1 MQTILEPHTLFQ
13 TLSIE
18 RFEQLRDLPFM
29 IGPSMVDALL
39 ERFDWQMQQLNI
51 ILRES
56 IDISGYSVGYDLN
69 NNLILQ
75 KNSVYEEESQ
85 QASLW

>member
-1 MQTILEPHTLFQ
+1 MQTILEPHTLFH

-75 KNSVYEEESQ
+75 KNSVYEEDNQ

>member
-1 MQTILEPHTLFQ
+1 MQTILEPHTLFH

-18 RFEQLRDLPFM
+18 RFEELRDLPFM

-39 ERFDWQMQQLNI
+39 ERFDWQMQQQNI

-56 IDISGYSVGYDLN
+56 IDISCYSVGYDLN

-75 KNSVYEEESQ
+75 KNISYDEDET
-85 QASLW
+85 QATLW

>member
-1 MQTILEPHTLFQ
+1 MQTILEQHTLFQ

-39 ERFDWQMQQLNI
+39 ERFDWQMEQLNI

-56 IDISGYSVGYDLN
+56 IDISKYSIGYDLN
-69 NNLILQ
+69 ENLVLQ
-75 KNSVYEEESQ
+75 KNISYDEDEA
-85 QASLW
+85 QATLW

>member
-1 MQTILEPHTLFQ
+1 MQTILEPHTLFH

-18 RFEQLRDLPFM
+18 SFEQLRDLPFI

-51 ILRES
+51 ILTES
-56 IDISGYSVGYDLN
+56 IDISCYSVGYDIN

-75 KNSVYEEESQ
+75 KNIFYEEDEM
-85 QASLW
+85 QATLW

>member
-56 IDISGYSVGYDLN
+56 VDISGYSVGYDLN

-75 KNSVYEEESQ
+75 KNSVYEEDNQ

>member
-1 MQTILEPHTLFQ
+1 MQTILEPYTLFH

-51 ILRES
+51 ILTES
-56 IDISGYSVGYDLN
+56 IDISCYSVGYDLN

-75 KNSVYEEESQ
+75 KNIFYDEDEM
-85 QASLW
+85 QATLW

>member
-1 MQTILEPHTLFQ
+1 MQTILEPHTLFH

-75 KNSVYEEESQ
+75 KNSVYEEDNQ
-85 QASLW
+85 QAGLW

>member
-1 MQTILEPHTLFQ
+1 MQTILEPHTLFH

-18 RFEQLRDLPFM
+18 RYEQLRDLPFM
-29 IGPSMVDALL
+29 IGPSMIDALL

-56 IDISGYSVGYDLN
+56 IDISKYSVGYDLN
-69 NNLILQ
+69 ENLVLQ
-75 KNSVYEEESQ
+75 KNISYDEDET
-85 QASLW
+85 QATLW